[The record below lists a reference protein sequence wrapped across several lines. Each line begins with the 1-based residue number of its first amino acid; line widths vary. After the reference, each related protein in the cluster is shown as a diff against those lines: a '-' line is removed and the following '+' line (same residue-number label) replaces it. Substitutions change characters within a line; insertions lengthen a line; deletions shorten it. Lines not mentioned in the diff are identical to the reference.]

1 MGSNNQSASAVSCSN
16 QKPLHGTHTFRT
28 VSAAASTLQ
37 TFTFLGND
45 ILVASQNAFLLDPDS
60 EQLKATF
67 YGKDPIHGLVV
78 SPNMKADSG
87 LPPILAAAQGSR
99 SINVYDVQ
107 NASLIGNLVADNDVE
122 AVILQDEMQ
131 DQGQVHSAPVLA
143 AVTKDGTV
151 NIFNSPF
158 EGWKSVKSKQG
169 DLKTKFKELTRKA
182 EASTRVTRPDN
193 AATIVP
199 ILDVSFQH
207 PDLVLALTEGSTE
220 LAFERVSL
228 RDDSGQLSLPPS
240 IVRTKTKGLAFEAG
254 DTNGVKDLRNI
265 QVNEAQSTV
274 AQGAEMSDEDAING
288 EQEIIEISSA
298 EDQSEE
304 SEESEESDL
313 EDDLLVPDIRLMV
326 NGIQKED
333 TEMVDATDGTLDR
346 DEEEEQSFGDLLRA
360 RSIGTVDVSSAL
372 PDAKETSIIPAVGKS
387 DISSNLSLGTVLS
400 QSLRTNDVGLLETC
414 LRVQDLR
421 IVRATIER
429 LSSDLAITLLKRLAE
444 RLHDRPGRAGSLL
457 VWVQW
462 TLVSHGGYLS
472 ARPDAV
478 KKLSS
483 LHAVVQER
491 AKSLQPLL
499 SLKGKLDMLE
509 AQINLRKN
517 LPKQRNSS
525 SAEGTS
531 RVPIIYVENQDESS
545 SDSDEETLPAIKPR
559 ESNHDF
565 HTNEEEESEG
575 SNEDEDIADAVNVN
589 GNNDVD
595 ENSGGEDSL
604 DEETSES
611 STSQDED
618 SNDSVDYDDVDS
630 AEENKQDR
638 PLSASQSQ
646 RKDLSDDK
654 NGRKKR

>member
-1 MGSNNQSASAVSCSN
+1 MGLDKQPESAVSCSDQN
-16 QKPLHGTHTFRT
+16 PLRGTHISRT
-28 VSAAASTLQ
+28 VPAAASALQ
-37 TFTFLGND
+37 TFIFLHDD
-45 ILVASQNAFLLDPDS
+45 ILVASQSAFLFDPDS
-60 EQLKATF
+60 EQIKATF

-78 SPNMKADSG
+78 SPHTMADSE
-87 LPPILAAAQGSR
+87 LPTLLAAAQGSR
-99 SINVYDVQ
+99 SINVYDVL

-122 AVILQDEMQ
+122 AVILQDDMQ
-131 DQGQVHSAPVLA
+131 DQGRIDSAPILA

-158 EGWKSVKSKQG
+158 EGWKAVKSKQG

-182 EASTRVTRPDN
+182 EASTRVIRPDN

-228 RDDSGQLSLPPS
+228 RGDSGQLSLPPS

-254 DTNGVKDLRNI
+254 DTNGVKDFRNI
-265 QVNEAQSTV
+265 QVNEAQSV
-274 AQGAEMSDEDAING
+274 IAQGAEMSDEDAVNG

-298 EDQSEE
+298 EDVSEE
-304 SEESEESDL
+304 SGESDL
-313 EDDLLVPDIRLMV
+313 EDDLPDPQTRPMV

-333 TEMVDATDGTLDR
+333 VEMVDAANGPLDR

-360 RSIGTVDVSSAL
+360 RSIGTVDVSAAL

-387 DISSNLSLGTVLS
+387 DISTNLSLGTVLS

-414 LRVQDLR
+414 LRVQDLQ

-429 LSSDLAITLLKRLAE
+429 LGSDLAITLLKRLAE
-444 RLHDRPGRAGSLL
+444 RLHARPGRAGSLL

-462 TLVSHGGYLS
+462 TLVAHGGYLS

-517 LPKQRNSS
+517 LRQQRNSS
-525 SAEGTS
+525 SDEGTS
-531 RVPIIYVENQDESS
+531 RAPIVYVENQGESS
-545 SDSDEETLPAIKPR
+545 SDSEEETLSAINPR
-559 ESNHDF
+559 ESNHHL
-565 HTNEEEESEG
+565 HTDEESESEG
-575 SNEDEDIADAVNVN
+575 SSEDDEDIADAVNVN
-589 GNNDVD
+589 GDNDVD
-595 ENSGGEDSL
+595 ENSEGEDSV

-611 STSQDED
+611 SISQDED
-618 SNDSVDYDDVDS
+618 SDDNVDYDDVDS
-630 AEENKQDR
+630 AEENRQNG
-638 PLSASQSQ
+638 PLSAPQTQ
-646 RKDLSDDK
+646 RKDLS
-654 NGRKKR
+654 